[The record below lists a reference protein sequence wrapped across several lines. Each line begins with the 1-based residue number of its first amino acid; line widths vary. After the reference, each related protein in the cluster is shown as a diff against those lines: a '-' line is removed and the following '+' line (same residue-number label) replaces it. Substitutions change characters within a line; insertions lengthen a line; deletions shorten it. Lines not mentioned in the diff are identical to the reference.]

1 MTKTLDEFYN
11 DLGARESGGNY
22 SSINKYG
29 YVGKYQMG
37 EAAMID
43 AGYYKKPSVKYNNDW
58 SGQFT
63 GKDGVYSVQDFLKN
77 KQAQENAQKAFKQA
91 QWNQLKAIG
100 ADKYIGKEIN
110 GIKITQSGLLA
121 AAHLKGPGAVKE
133 YLQSDGKNIPKDA
146 FGTSV
151 ENYMKKFEGY
161 DVSSVTGMKDSKT
174 NDNTSKS
181 KSIEN
186 EPLNYNKNVPFELS
200 IQYNDYQQNN
210 IPDLNDLM
218 INPIEQQNQK
228 TNPWDMIPMVIP
240 ESLRQPSGVTTGQAA
255 NIDVNQLANM
265 LGIQLP
271 NVQST
276 NQPKQKSGLFGY
288 TNPLTGSN
296 HIYTREEIGQM
307 TSEEFA
313 KHEKE
318 IDAQT
323 RAFNG
328 TMPTN
333 GDLQR
338 EAMTGGGV
346 VYVNSYTR
354 SDGTE
359 VRGYY
364 RSRPGI

>member
-1 MTKTLDEFYN
+1 MTKTLNDFYN

-22 SSINKYG
+22 SSVNKYG

-37 EAAMID
+37 EAAMVD
-43 AGYYKKPSVKYNNDW
+43 AGYYKKPSGKYNNDW

-110 GIKITQSGLLA
+110 GVKITQSGLLA

-151 ENYMKKFEGY
+151 ESYMKKFEGY
-161 DVSSVTGMKDSKT
+161 DVSNVTGIKDSKT
-174 NDNTSKS
+174 NDNTSK
-181 KSIEN
+181 IEPIEK
-186 EPLNYNKNVPFELS
+186 EPLNYNKNAPFELS
-200 IQYNDYQQNN
+200 IQYNDSQQNN
-210 IPDLNDLM
+210 LPDLNDLM
-218 INPIEQQNQK
+218 VNPIQQQIQK
-228 TNPWDMIPMVIP
+228 TNPWDMIPMAIP
-240 ESLRQPSGVTTGQAA
+240 ESLRQPSGVPTGQAA
-255 NIDVNQLANM
+255 N
-265 LGIQLP
+265 
-271 NVQST
+271 QS
-276 NQPKQKSGLFGY
+276 QQSGLFGY

-296 HIYTREEIGQM
+296 HIYTREEVGQM
-307 TSEEFA
+307 NSSEFA

-359 VRGYY
+359 VKGYY
-364 RSRPGI
+364 RSRPSI

>member
-1 MTKTLDEFYN
+1 MTKTLNDFYN

-22 SSINKYG
+22 SSVNKYG

-43 AGYYKKPSVKYNNDW
+43 AGYYKKPSGKYNNDW

-63 GKDGVYSVQDFLKN
+63 GKDGVYSVEDFLKN

-110 GIKITQSGLLA
+110 GVKITQSGLLA

-151 ENYMKKFEGY
+151 ESYMKKFEGY
-161 DVSSVTGMKDSKT
+161 DVSNVTGIKDSKT

-181 KSIEN
+181 ESIEK
-186 EPLNYNKNVPFELS
+186 EPLNYNQNVPFELS

-210 IPDLNDLM
+210 LPDLNDLM
-218 INPIEQQNQK
+218 INPINQQPD
-228 TNPWDMIPMVIP
+228 NPWDMIPMAIP
-240 ESLRQPSGVTTGQAA
+240 ESLRQPSNVPTGQAA
-255 NIDVNQLANM
+255 N
-265 LGIQLP
+265 
-271 NVQST
+271 QS
-276 NQPKQKSGLFGY
+276 QQSGLFGY

-296 HIYTREEIGQM
+296 HIYTLLRL
-307 TSEEFA
+307 A
-313 KHEKE
+313 L
-318 IDAQT
+318 
-323 RAFNG
+323 NG
-328 TMPTN
+328 N
-333 GDLQR
+333 
-338 EAMTGGGV
+338 AS
-346 VYVNSYTR
+346 N
-354 SDGTE
+354 
-359 VRGYY
+359 
-364 RSRPGI
+364 

>member
-1 MTKTLDEFYN
+1 MTKTLNDFYN

-22 SSINKYG
+22 SSVNKYG

-43 AGYYKKPSVKYNNDW
+43 AGYYKKPSGKYNNDW

-63 GKDGVYSVQDFLKN
+63 GKDGIYSVQDFLKN

-110 GIKITQSGLLA
+110 GVKITQSGLLA

-151 ENYMKKFEGY
+151 ESYMKKFEGY
-161 DVSSVTGMKDSKT
+161 DVSNVTGIKDSKT

-181 KSIEN
+181 ESIEK
-186 EPLNYNKNVPFELS
+186 EPLNYNQNVPFELS

-210 IPDLNDLM
+210 LPDLNDLM
-218 INPIEQQNQK
+218 INPINQQPD
-228 TNPWDMIPMVIP
+228 NPWDMIPMAIP
-240 ESLRQPSGVTTGQAA
+240 ESLRQPSNVPTGQAA
-255 NIDVNQLANM
+255 N
-265 LGIQLP
+265 
-271 NVQST
+271 QS
-276 NQPKQKSGLFGY
+276 QQSGLFGY

-296 HIYTREEIGQM
+296 HIYTREEVGQM
-307 TSEEFA
+307 NSSEFA

-318 IDAQT
+318 IDAQLKS
-323 RAFNG
+323 FNG

-333 GDLQR
+333 GDLYR
-338 EAMTGGGV
+338 ESISNGGV
-346 VYVNSYTR
+346 VYVHPYTR

-364 RSRPGI
+364 RSR

>member
-1 MTKTLDEFYN
+1 MTKTLNDFYN

-22 SSINKYG
+22 SSVNKYG

-37 EAAMID
+37 EAAMVD
-43 AGYYKKPSVKYNNDW
+43 AGYYKKPSGKYNNDW

-110 GIKITQSGLLA
+110 GVKITQSGLLA

-133 YLQSDGKNIPKDA
+133 YLQSNGKNIPKDA

-151 ENYMKKFEGY
+151 ESYMKKFEGY
-161 DVSSVTGMKDSKT
+161 DVSNVTGIKDSKT
-174 NDNTSKS
+174 NDNTSK
-181 KSIEN
+181 IEPIEK
-186 EPLNYNKNVPFELS
+186 EPLNYNKNAPFELS
-200 IQYNDYQQNN
+200 IQYNNYQQNN
-210 IPDLNDLM
+210 LPDLNDLM
-218 INPIEQQNQK
+218 VNPIEQQIQK
-228 TNPWDMIPMVIP
+228 TNLWDIIPMAIP
-240 ESLRQPSGVTTGQAA
+240 ESLRQPSGVPTGQAA
-255 NIDVNQLANM
+255 N
-265 LGIQLP
+265 
-271 NVQST
+271 QS
-276 NQPKQKSGLFGY
+276 QQSGLFGY

-296 HIYTREEIGQM
+296 HIYTREEVGQM
-307 TSEEFA
+307 SSDEFA

-323 RAFNG
+323 KAFNG

-333 GDLQR
+333 GDLQQ

-354 SDGTE
+354 SDGTK

-364 RSRPGI
+364 RSRPSI